1 MSKCSKDW
9 TRSEVMWLGTW
20 VEPCLA
26 AVVGLRAGVLR
37 TAGWEP
43 AVSACDKQTYNFST
57 HFSSHLLA
65 YFLLTTRAEF
75 PWTTEYKDC
84 RTCAALSTDC
94 TARSYAK
101 TSYQIPSPQQNTF
114 SFSTILCSIE
124 FPEETSYPTMC
135 HLCRSVTN

>member
-43 AVSACDKQTYNFST
+43 AVSAYDKQTYNFST

-65 YFLLTTRAEF
+65 YFLLTTQQSF
-75 PWTTEYKDC
+75 PGLQNT
-84 RTCAALSTDC
+84 RTVARAALSTDC